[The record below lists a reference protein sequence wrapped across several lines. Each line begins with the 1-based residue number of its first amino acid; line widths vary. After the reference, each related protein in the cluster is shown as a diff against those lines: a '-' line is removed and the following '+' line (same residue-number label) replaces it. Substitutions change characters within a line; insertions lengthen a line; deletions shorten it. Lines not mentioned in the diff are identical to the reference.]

1 MTSGDDMQEQGDRVA
16 IVTGAASG
24 IGAATALRLAADGMA
39 VAVLDI
45 AEEGAGKIA
54 HEIQAK
60 GGTAIAIRTDVSVQC
75 EVDQAVERVTAK
87 LGAPST
93 LVNNAGILRNR
104 PFSEL
109 TVEDWDAVINV
120 NLRSAFLTSKALYPY
135 MRELGWGRIVNVSSM
150 AANGERNQAN
160 YGAAKAGLQAL
171 TKTLAIELGAEGIT
185 VNAVAPGYI
194 VTGMTAASA
203 AGWGLPFEKVQEIM
217 AGQIPVRRV
226 GKPEDIA
233 HIIAFLVSDDASFI
247 TGEVIYAT
255 GGPKSG
261 G

>member
-1 MTSGDDMQEQGDRVA
+1 MQKQSARVA

-24 IGAATALRLAADGMA
+24 IGAATALRLTADGMA

-45 AEEGAGKIA
+45 AEERAGKIV

-60 GGTAIAIRTDVSVQC
+60 GGTAMAIRTDVSVQH
-75 EVDQAVERVTAK
+75 EVEQAVKRVTAE
-87 LGAPST
+87 LGAPCI

-104 PFSEL
+104 PFADL

-120 NLRSAFLTSKALYPY
+120 NLRSAFLTSKAVYPY
-135 MRELGWGRIVNVSSM
+135 MRDLGWGRIVNVSSM
-150 AANGERNQAN
+150 AASGERNQAN

-171 TKTLAIELGAEGIT
+171 TKTLAIELGPDGIN

-217 AGQIPVRRV
+217 AAQIPVRRV
-226 GKPEDIA
+226 GQPEDIA
-233 HIIAFLVSDDASFI
+233 HIIAYLVSDDASFV

-255 GGPKSG
+255 GGPKSAG
-261 G
+261 